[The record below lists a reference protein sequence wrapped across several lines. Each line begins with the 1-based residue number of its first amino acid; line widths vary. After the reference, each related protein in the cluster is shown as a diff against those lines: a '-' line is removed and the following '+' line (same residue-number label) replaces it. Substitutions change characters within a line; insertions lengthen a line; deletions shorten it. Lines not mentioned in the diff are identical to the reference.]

1 MLNPFNRSKTT
12 PIRPQAERLF
22 PKELTL
28 PERDWS
34 SYDVPT
40 WIRTGSNV
48 ALADV
53 NNENAEQALEVESF
67 EARKARVLSSGESLR
82 SFARTQPVALI
93 EIPAVAVQS
102 DEPQVHHGEFIEYEP
117 SAIVDDVECDQ
128 VAGWI
133 VGVVEKMG
141 HFPYKFRTG
150 QNRNFVVRVSGT
162 DIWGVDLAEATQ
174 QAGVEVGDKIALKKV
189 SKSDV
194 EVEQKLLDI
203 YGEVRGTK
211 LIRAHKNHWLVKII
225 EKNGE

>member
-1 MLNPFNRSKTT
+1 MLSLLNRSKTT

-22 PKELTL
+22 RKELTL

-40 WIRTGSNV
+40 WVRAGSNV
-48 ALADV
+48 ALEDISD
-53 NNENAEQALEVESF
+53 ESAEQALEVESF
-67 EARKARVLSSGESLR
+67 EARKARVLGSGESLR

-93 EIPAVAVQS
+93 EKPVVAVQS
-102 DEPQVHHGEFIEYEP
+102 DEPQVHHGEFIEYER
-117 SAIVDDVECDQ
+117 SAIVDDAASDQ
-128 VAGWI
+128 IAGWV

-150 QNRNFVVRVSGT
+150 QNRNFVVRVSGA
-162 DIWGVDLAEATQ
+162 DVWGVELAEATQ
-174 QAGVEVGDKIALKKV
+174 QAGVETGDKVALKKV

-203 YGEVRGTK
+203 HGEVCGTK
-211 LIRAHKNHWLVKII
+211 LIRAHKNHWLVKVI
-225 EKNGE
+225 EKKGE